1 MREILFRGKQ
11 MIAGK
16 RVDNAEWVYGDVMF
30 ARGEDGAVK
39 SAYMRYIEMP
49 ENADKN
55 GGDRIVGTM
64 QLSQVEPETVGQ
76 FTGLTDK
83 NGVKIFEGDVVK
95 HYNNSFE
102 ECDIG
107 RVFWSQKLCEYRRT
121 TSLPDAQFRP
131 VDYCMRA
138 YCEYE
143 VIGNIHDKGG
153 EAK

>member
-76 FTGLTDK
+76 YTGVYA
-83 NGVKIFEGDVVK
+83 NGVKIFEGDIVHCTWYDDTTFNGVVV
-95 HYNNSFE
+95 FE
-102 ECDIG
+102 DGKFLLESNGSYVDIDLY
-107 RVFWSQKLCEYRRT
+107 FK
-121 TSLPDAQFRP
+121 
-131 VDYCMRA
+131 
-138 YCEYE
+138 E
-143 VIGNIHDKGG
+143 VIGNIYDKGG
-153 EAK
+153 EAE